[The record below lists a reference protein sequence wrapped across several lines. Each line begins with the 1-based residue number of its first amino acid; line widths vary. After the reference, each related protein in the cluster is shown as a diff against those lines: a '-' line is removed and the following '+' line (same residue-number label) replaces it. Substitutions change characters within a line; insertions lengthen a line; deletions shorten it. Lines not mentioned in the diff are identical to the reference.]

1 MISINFFRSAKERA
15 EADLVNAE
23 LDLLAAEAKLEQYE
37 AQALMLKAR
46 IERLKEH
53 LGYDR
58 PVPMEVGQ

>member
-23 LDLLAAEAKLEQYE
+23 LDLLEAEGKAEHWE
-37 AQALMLKAR
+37 ARALMLKAR

-53 LGYDR
+53 LGLDN
-58 PVPMEVGQ
+58 VIGDSHE